1 MKVKNVN
8 KLGCGLGALAVI
20 LILALLYAISWI
32 FTCGVIYLITLC
44 FGWDFSWGMATGIW
58 LAACLIKVLFFRSKK
73 D

>member
-1 MKVKNVN
+1 MKVKNV
-8 KLGCGLGALAVI
+8 KKAGFGLGALAVI

-58 LAACLIKVLFFRSKK
+58 LAAFLIKVLFFRSKK